1 MNRRDRKAFILD
13 REVMAKVHKVRDGL
27 VAFHVRWVKRKGDAV
42 DFKQL
47 DECLD
52 SFEAWASNNFDRMCD
67 DCVYAATHNASVN
80 YPPREGHLAN
90 EVEDRGTNAHNSVAN
105 KLCSQCE
112 DDWLEQ
118 LTFAW
123 VLYDEVRTKRINW
136 SPQKRPAPRAWGD
149 CLRLP
154 GGHYI
159 WCDHAIPGYTKEE
172 ARKIKEDHRHC
183 KYHMNEIVTQETG
196 KDWQTRQTEFEYK
209 HSKSSVRKELLRDN
223 IKIVLSAHIR
233 EDGKRLAAWEA
244 GSQERSRKVRAE
256 IRNEFVAR
264 TTEKYGESVLGAIN
278 PSDIANYCL
287 EVEAGG
293 DEDDLWYSLLSK
305 YEFDQ
310 ATDSCLYFI
319 KQGLATKIGITDSLD
334 VRFAQIKTSAA
345 FPCKIANVVYTHFGY
360 ELEQTLHQRLR
371 RFNSHLE
378 WFVLPPEIE
387 ARLFKAKS
395 RNEIEEFLSWFD
407 EEF

>member
-1 MNRRDRKAFILD
+1 MSGRDRKAFILD
-13 REVMAKVHKVRDGL
+13 REVIAKVHKVRDGL
-27 VAFHVRWVKRKGDAV
+27 VAFHSLWVKREGDAV
-42 DFKQL
+42 DFTQL

-52 SFEAWASNNFDRMCD
+52 SFEAWASHNFDRMCD
-67 DCVYAATHNASVN
+67 DCVYAATCNAIGN
-80 YPPREGHLAN
+80 YPSREGHRVN
-90 EVEDRGTNAHNSVAN
+90 EVDDRGIGVHNSSAN
-105 KLCSQCE
+105 NLCLQCE

-118 LTFAW
+118 LTYAW
-123 VLYDEVRTKRINW
+123 VLYDYKRTGKINW
-136 SPQKRPAPRAWGD
+136 APQKRPAPRAWGGS
-149 CLRLP
+149 LRLP

-172 ARKIKEDHRHC
+172 ARKIKEDHRYC
-183 KYHMNEIVTQETG
+183 EYHMNEIVTQETG
-196 KDWQTRQTEFEYK
+196 KDWQTRRKEFECM
-209 HSKSSVRKELLRDN
+209 HRKSRVRKELLRFD

-233 EDGKRLAAWEA
+233 EDGKRLALWEA
-244 GSQERSRKVRAE
+244 GSEERSHKVRAE
-256 IRNEFVAR
+256 IRTEFVSK

-293 DEDDLWYSLLSK
+293 DEDDLWYSVLRK

-310 ATDSCLYFI
+310 TTDSCLYFI
-319 KQGLATKIGITDSLD
+319 KQGPATKIGITDSLD

-345 FPCKIANVVYTHFGY
+345 FPCEIANVVYTHFGY

-395 RNEIEEFLSWFD
+395 RNEIEEFLSWFE